1 MQYRKLGNSGIEA
14 SIVGLGTYVTGHG
27 DDKESIKGIQ
37 AALDLGVTLIDTA
50 PSYGWGHSEVV
61 VGRAIRDRRDQ
72 VVIATKCGVWC
83 EDDRGSPNG
92 SKDGKDVRVS
102 LRPDTIRV
110 EVENS
115 LRRLGVDTIDLM
127 QVHKPS
133 IPPEVTPIAET
144 MGCLMDLKQQGKIR
158 AIGVSNVSPEQL
170 ETYRASGDL
179 ASDQFR
185 YSMLS
190 RQLEEDILPYCEEH
204 NIATITDSS
213 LEQGLLCGKFGP
225 DYVFEDGDFRR
236 DAGPWLPWFKPEN
249 RRRLGEMFTSW
260 SDLKEKH
267 QCTVS
272 QLAIA
277 WTAAQPGATHVLC
290 GTRNVE
296 QGVMNAGAG
305 AVQLDA
311 EEVQRMR
318 DDLLNLGDPL

>member
-1 MQYRKLGNSGIEA
+1 M
-14 SIVGLGTYVTGHG
+14 
-27 DDKESIKGIQ
+27 
-37 AALDLGVTLIDTA
+37 
-50 PSYGWGHSEVV
+50 
-61 VGRAIRDRRDQ
+61 
-72 VVIATKCGVWC
+72 
-83 EDDRGSPNG
+83 
-92 SKDGKDVRVS
+92 
-102 LRPDTIRV
+102 
-110 EVENS
+110 
-115 LRRLGVDTIDLM
+115 
-127 QVHKPS
+127 
-133 IPPEVTPIAET
+133 
-144 MGCLMDLKQQGKIR
+144 
-158 AIGVSNVSPEQL
+158 
-170 ETYRASGDL
+170 
-179 ASDQFR
+179 
-185 YSMLS
+185 
-190 RQLEEDILPYCEEH
+190 
-204 NIATITDSS
+204 
-213 LEQGLLCGKFGP
+213 
-225 DYVFEDGDFRR
+225 FEDGDFRR